1 MIAATLVW
9 PAAAMADRPLPA
21 AVAEAVPTARLV
33 GQGRLTWWGFA
44 AYDASL
50 WAPPGLTRRAFG
62 SHPFV
67 LELAYLRAF
76 KSDDI
81 TRVSLEEMLRAKGA
95 GAEDAQQWRAQLRLL
110 LPDVRP
116 GDRLAGAHRPGRG
129 ARFYFNDRLAGE
141 IADAR
146 FSAGF
151 FGIWL
156 GPATAQPEL
165 RAALFGDTPS

>member
-1 MIAATLVW
+1 VIAATLLW
-9 PAAAMADRPLPA
+9 PASLAAAPVPA
-21 AVAEAVPTARLV
+21 AVAEAVPNARLV

-44 AYDASL
+44 AYDATL
-50 WAPPGLTRRAFG
+50 WAPAGLTRRAF
-62 SHPFV
+62 SRHPFV

-76 KSDDI
+76 KSEDI
-81 TRVSLEEMLRAKGA
+81 ARVSHEEMLRAKGA
-95 GAEDAQQWRAQLRLL
+95 GPDDAQQWRAQLRVL

-116 GDRLAGAHRPGRG
+116 GDRLAGVHLPGRG

-141 IADAR
+141 VPDAR
-146 FSAGF
+146 FAQSF

-156 GPATAQPEL
+156 GPETSHPQL